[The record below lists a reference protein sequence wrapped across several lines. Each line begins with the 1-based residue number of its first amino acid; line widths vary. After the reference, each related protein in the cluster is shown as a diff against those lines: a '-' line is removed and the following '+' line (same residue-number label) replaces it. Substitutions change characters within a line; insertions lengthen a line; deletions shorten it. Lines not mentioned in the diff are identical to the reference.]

1 MSPRVG
7 RPKSDNPKNKSL
19 NLRLTAEEAQEI
31 QECADLLKVS
41 RTEAILRGIRELMG
55 KKK

>member
-1 MSPRVG
+1 MSPKVG

-19 NLRLTAEEAQEI
+19 NLRLTEEEAKEI
-31 QECADLLKVS
+31 QECADFFKVS